1 MWCHLRDKLLEIQ
14 DLCVPSKMT
23 SSKFHQPWVNRD
35 IKRLGCRKKSWFKKY
50 RATGDTKA
58 RDMYED
64 LKKTSRWTC
73 KKVFNPLHSPTVP
86 NINWRH
92 PQMPR
97 LDFSAA
103 GIGKLLSDLDEHK
116 ATGSDNLSAKLLKT
130 VGSELSPALEL
141 LFQSTYQ
148 QGVLPSDWRHAR
160 VTPIFKKGDRANAEN
175 YRPVSLTSIVCK
187 IAEHSQI
194 HWGPAPRSTQDTRLY
209 PTWISQK
216 QIMQNATTPHY

>member
-1 MWCHLRDKLLEIQ
+1 MPISIICSRKTLVTNAFGTIKSRRQEASGIAPMKDHNGVSITASLGKAEILNKQ
-14 DLCVPSKMT
+14 F
-23 SSKFHQPWVNRD
+23 SS
-35 IKRLGCRKKSWFKKY
+35 
-50 RATGDTKA
+50 
-58 RDMYED
+58 
-64 LKKTSRWTC
+64 
-73 KKVFNPLHSPTVP
+73 VFNPLHSPTVP

-103 GIGKLLSDLDEHK
+103 GIRKLLSDLDEHK

-130 VGSELSPALEL
+130 VGSEISPALEL

-160 VTPIFKKGDRANAEN
+160 VTPIFKKEDRANAEN

-187 IAEHSQI
+187 IAEHIMSSQI
-194 HWGPAPRSTQDTRLY
+194 HRHLDRHKILADAQHGFRKNRSCETQLLL
-209 PTWISQK
+209 
-216 QIMQNATTPHY
+216 TTNDLW